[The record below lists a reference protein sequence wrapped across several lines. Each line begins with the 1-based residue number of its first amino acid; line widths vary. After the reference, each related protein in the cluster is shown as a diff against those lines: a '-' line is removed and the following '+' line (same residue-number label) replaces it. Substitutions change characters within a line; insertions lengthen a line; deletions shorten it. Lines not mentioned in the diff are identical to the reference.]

1 MIPPVLEKMP
11 TTTKIKRP
19 FPQGGPICL
28 NLGGAGEGYISG
40 KIPGFH
46 IVDLRDVEETDIVS
60 DISDLSFCKDGEVE
74 KIYCSNALEH
84 FSHIDTVKVLKEW
97 LRVLKPGGKAYIS
110 VPDFDVVVKLYLKTG
125 LTPWLKYHVW
135 GDQAHTLNYHY
146 VNFTFSSLADDCYKA
161 GFSDIERVQSFP
173 FGVPDASEL
182 RDTWTNTKISLNVVM
197 TK

>member
-11 TTTKIKRP
+11 TTPKIKRP

-46 IVDLRDVEETDIVS
+46 ILDLRDVEDTDIVG
-60 DISDLSFCKDGEVE
+60 DISDLSFCADGTVD

-84 FSHIDTVKVLKEW
+84 FPHTDTVKVLSEW
-97 LRVLKPGGKAYIS
+97 NRALKTGGKAYIS
-110 VPDFDVVVKLYLKTG
+110 VPDFDTVVKLYLKTG
-125 LTPWLKYHVW
+125 LTAWLKYHVW
-135 GDQAHTLNYHY
+135 GDQAHPLNYHY
-146 VNFTFSSLADDCYKA
+146 VNFTFSSIADDLYNA
-161 GFSDIERVQSFP
+161 GFSDVERVKSFP
-173 FGVPDASEL
+173 FGVKDASEL
-182 RDTWTNTKISLNVVM
+182 VDTWTNTKISLNVVA